1 LTEQVQH
8 PERPSATL
16 GSGDHAAGHPG
27 TAADLADEAGM
38 IIPKGLVTLEEIL
51 RLVREDYPEMT
62 AEELQKHLD
71 ALVKAGSILHMV
83 VVCPPPSLDRVM

>member
-8 PERPSATL
+8 SARLSATL
-16 GSGDHAAGHPG
+16 SNGDHAAGDPG
-27 TAADLADEAGM
+27 AAPDLADEAGM
-38 IIPKGLVTLEEIL
+38 TIPKGLVTLEDIL

-71 ALVKAGSILHMV
+71 ALAKAGSILHTV
-83 VVCPPPSLDRVM
+83 VACPLPSFDRVM